1 MICKNMYLVIS
12 RWDLL
17 LQRYNKLSFEII
29 NANRFKYQQNYQ
41 HANPL
46 ISLFLHVK
54 IFKMKSNTAFFG

>member
-1 MICKNMYLVIS
+1 MFCKNMYLVIS

-29 NANRFKYQQNYQ
+29 NAKGFKYQQNYQ
-41 HANPL
+41 QANPL

-54 IFKMKSNTAFFG
+54 IFKMK

>member
-1 MICKNMYLVIS
+1 MFCKNMYLVIS

-29 NANRFKYQQNYQ
+29 NANGFLYQQNYQ
-41 HANPL
+41 QANPL

-54 IFKMKSNTAFFG
+54 KFKMK